1 MKHKW
6 TVGLLIGALLIAGCG
21 SSGSGD
27 KKAETKAA
35 AAKDEIVITAGNN
48 LVAGKFDPTV
58 GYGVWN
64 PDIFHSHILKIGK
77 DNNLENDLAVK
88 ETISPDGKKYTY
100 EIRKD
105 AKFTDGKQL
114 TAKDIEFTFKKAMSR
129 ASAVDLTM
137 VADIKAIDDSHVE
150 FTLKQP
156 WSSFPY
162 VLPSVGIVPQ
172 HAYTDTYGDKPLGS
186 GAWKIVDFQKGQQ
199 LILAPNEHYYGPKS
213 KFKKITILK
222 MDEDAALAAAKSG
235 KLDLVLVSSE
245 FAKNEVKGMK
255 LKALDVTDIFVLNLP
270 VIKETMEKDKK
281 VGNNVTSDPAIRKA
295 LNIGIDRKSII
306 SKGLN
311 GYGKP
316 AYVFGTYMPWTAG
329 TTFAD
334 NKVEEAKKILA
345 DAGWKDTNGDG
356 IVDKD
361 GVNAEFTVT
370 GRSNDL
376 DRYNT
381 VVALAEDAKKLGI
394 KIVPKSAPWAE
405 CRVAR
410 NIPTLWTFGE
420 TNPITIYR
428 QYGSSQ
434 VDVNK
439 IGNPSTY
446 KNNEVDALMD
456 KAIFAMNREEA
467 NKFWQQALK
476 RTEPDVPSLV
486 ICNPQNL
493 YFVREGLQIPD
504 LGKVPIRAQGISIV
518 ENMNEWSWK

>member
-1 MKHKW
+1 MNKKW
-6 TVGLLIGALLIAGCG
+6 TAGLLISLLVVAGCG
-21 SSGSGD
+21 GSGD
-27 KKAETKAA
+27 KKTENKAP
-35 AAKDEIVITAGNN
+35 AKDEIVITAGNN

-77 DNNLENDLAVK
+77 DNNLEQDLAVK
-88 ETISPDGKKYTY
+88 ETVSPDGIKYTY

-114 TAKDIEFTFKKAMSR
+114 TAKDVEFTFKKAMSR

-137 VADIKAIDDSHVE
+137 VKEVKALDDSHVE

-270 VIKETMEKDKK
+270 VIKETTEKDKK

-295 LNIGIDRKSII
+295 LNIGIDRKGII

-334 NKVEEAKKILA
+334 NKVEEARKIL
-345 DAGWKDTNGDG
+345 
-356 IVDKD
+356 
-361 GVNAEFTVT
+361 
-370 GRSNDL
+370 
-376 DRYNT
+376 
-381 VVALAEDAKKLGI
+381 VVMALLI
-394 KIVPKSAPWAE
+394 K
-405 CRVAR
+405 
-410 NIPTLWTFGE
+410 T
-420 TNPITIYR
+420 
-428 QYGSSQ
+428 
-434 VDVNK
+434 
-439 IGNPSTY
+439 
-446 KNNEVDALMD
+446 ALMRNLPLPV
-456 KAIFAMNREEA
+456 AAM
-467 NKFWQQALK
+467 
-476 RTEPDVPSLV
+476 T
-486 ICNPQNL
+486 
-493 YFVREGLQIPD
+493 
-504 LGKVPIRAQGISIV
+504 
-518 ENMNEWSWK
+518 